1 MTTLLFANNAKTTLA
16 APISSAAL
24 TATLALGTGAMF
36 PSPGAGQ
43 AFYLTFTDVLTGN
56 VREIVLV
63 TARSGDTITMVRG
76 QDNTTAQAW
85 LANDVATMD
94 PTAASMANAIQ
105 VDQFQRGDYEF
116 ATAAGTANA
125 LTATIPSNFSTIP
138 NGLNLILMATAANT
152 GTATL
157 TLTLG
162 STVQSTYPI
171 VKGFNAALVAGD
183 IPGAGYPMQLNW
195 STVFSAFVLQN
206 PATGIFTAAV
216 PTGSLAWFP
225 CATAPSGYVICN
237 GQLLSRTGYAALYA
251 FAVASG
257 NISASDGTQTNGQ
270 FSPGDGSTTFRLPK
284 LGGYFVRNLDSGN
297 GIDPGRAIGTVQAGS
312 NVSHTHAVS
321 DPTHTHSTLVVD
333 PTHYHGA
340 VVYDPGHVHDT
351 ELTLSRGYVPGS
363 FYDWP
368 ADGGQA
374 AIGGTYGA
382 LTGIS
387 VGIYSASTGIAVAN
401 YAAGT
406 GISVGNTGGYESR
419 PINVAYP
426 CFIKT

>member
-24 TATLALGTGAMF
+24 TATLALGTGAMV

-43 AFYLTFTDVLTGN
+43 GFYLTFTDVLTGG
-56 VREIVLV
+56 VHEIVVV
-63 TARSGDTITMVRG
+63 TARSGDTVTMVRG
-76 QDNTTAQAW
+76 QDGTTAHSW
-85 LANDVATMD
+85 LANDVAAMD
-94 PTAASMANAIQ
+94 PTAGTMNTTVQ

-116 ATAAGTANA
+116 ATVGGTANA
-125 LTATIPSNFSTIP
+125 LTATIPSNFTSIP
-138 NGLNLILMATAANT
+138 NGMNLILVAAQANT
-152 GTATL
+152 GTAAL
-157 TLTLG
+157 VLTLG
-162 STVQSTYPI
+162 STVQSSYPI

-257 NISASDGTQTNGQ
+257 NMAASDAARTNGQ

-297 GIDPGRAIGTVQAGS
+297 GIDPSRAIGTVQAGS
-312 NVSHTHAVS
+312 NVSHSHAATVTDPSHSHDASVS
-321 DPTHTHSTLVVD
+321 DPGHN
-333 PTHYHGA
+333 HGGVGFPEIPSYGDYA
-340 VVYDPGHVHDT
+340 VPSG
-351 ELTLSRGYVPGS
+351 
-363 FYDWP
+363 
-368 ADGGQA
+368 DGGTHRDY
-374 AIGGTYGA
+374 GGSTYA
-382 LTGIS
+382 Q
-387 VGIYSASTGIAVAN
+387 STGIGVGISGAYTGVSVAN
-401 YAAGT
+401 A
-406 GISVGNTGGYESR
+406 SNGGYESR
-419 PINVAYP
+419 PINIAYP